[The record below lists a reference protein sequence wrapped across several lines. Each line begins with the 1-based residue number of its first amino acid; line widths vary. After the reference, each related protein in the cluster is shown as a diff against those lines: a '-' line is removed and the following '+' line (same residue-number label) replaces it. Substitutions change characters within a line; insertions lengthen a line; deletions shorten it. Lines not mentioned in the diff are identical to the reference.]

1 MAQDKVT
8 ARLGTMPQ
16 NIMARFPVRLKLGQ
30 YSGRRLESARTAFL
44 LTFGS
49 GEVTLG
55 SPPFLLLWQATHPQP
70 ATLLVM
76 IRPHPA
82 ALLSL
87 MAINA

>member
-8 ARLGTMPQ
+8 ALQGTMPQ

-30 YSGRRLESARTAFL
+30 YSGRSLERARTAFL
-44 LTFGS
+44 PTFRS
-49 GEVTLG
+49 GGATRG
-55 SPPFLLLWQATHPQP
+55 SPPFLLPGQATHPQP
-70 ATLLVM
+70 ATLLAM

-82 ALLSL
+82 ALLYL